1 MNCISKL
8 EHYIIPNDIV
18 VTLSKIYRF
27 IGNNEFYINTLGS
40 DLNKVIDNTV
50 EKDAYYLAKILKL
63 DISEARAKLII
74 EKNSTPRNKEETT
87 LYNLKDTL
95 SAIQQKFQLISL
107 QSNEIFNMV
116 NYIFSHYNGIKFDMS
131 EGGKSLLQ
139 SQSMKSKRLI
149 LEEMN
154 DIISANLR
162 GEKFERI
169 TLFLN
174 YFVDFY
180 NLRPFVAKNE
190 VISLVILYQLVLIA
204 DINAFK
210 YVSFFEMLY
219 FDFPKFTEQLCNAS
233 VNWKEGY
240 SQTTEFVRYF

>member
-1 MNCISKL
+1 
-8 EHYIIPNDIV
+8 
-18 VTLSKIYRF
+18 
-27 IGNNEFYINTLGS
+27 
-40 DLNKVIDNTV
+40 
-50 EKDAYYLAKILKL
+50 
-63 DISEARAKLII
+63 
-74 EKNSTPRNKEETT
+74 
-87 LYNLKDTL
+87 
-95 SAIQQKFQLISL
+95 
-107 QSNEIFNMV
+107 MV
-116 NYIFSHYNGIKFDMS
+116 NYIYSHYNGIKFDMS

-190 VISLVILYQLVLIA
+190 VISLVILYQLILIA

-219 FDFPKFTEQLCNAS
+219 FDFPTFTDQLCNAS
-233 VNWKEGY
+233 VNWT
-240 SQTTEFVRYF
+240 SR